1 MFTNL
6 HNVER
11 HRHEM
16 STRVVPLYLQAYQT
30 LRQDIFDPLTDVTI
44 ENNSTDPKAIFL
56 LFNRTVC
63 AAIQMTQI
71 LEQARSNS
79 LDIVREVEASQFDIV
94 RVVGEKEDEIRHFE
108 TEQNVTEIAVQAKV
122 EQINMADQ
130 TIKDEEA
137 RSPSCRDLQELRE
150 RLTKYQSELKLQQ
163 DAKNNLEARLEKIGE
178 EKKRVRSEYNEIQQQ
193 QNFTAVISTYMKQVA
208 HHLQSLYTPSSEL
221 YSSGMAL
228 FTFEPWLPPLNSIY
242 EEMVRNKVMKDLG
255 FDLINQTTVDEI
267 KTSLTTLNQTI
278 EKLPRAT
285 VVQEQCRLG
294 EFNETLI
301 DEDYEDMN
309 ETLIDE
315 DHEDVN
321 GTLIDEDY
329 EDVNEN
335 SVESTTEGKG
345 FLSDE

>member
-1 MFTNL
+1 
-6 HNVER
+6 
-11 HRHEM
+11 
-16 STRVVPLYLQAYQT
+16 
-30 LRQDIFDPLTDVTI
+30 
-44 ENNSTDPKAIFL
+44 
-56 LFNRTVC
+56 
-63 AAIQMTQI
+63 
-71 LEQARSNS
+71 
-79 LDIVREVEASQFDIV
+79 
-94 RVVGEKEDEIRHFE
+94 
-108 TEQNVTEIAVQAKV
+108 
-122 EQINMADQ
+122 
-130 TIKDEEA
+130 
-137 RSPSCRDLQELRE
+137 
-150 RLTKYQSELKLQQ
+150 LKLQQ

-193 QNFTAVISTYMKQVA
+193 QNFTAVISSYMKQVA

-285 VVQEQCRLG
+285 VVQEQCRLR

-309 ETLIDE
+309 ETLID
-315 DHEDVN
+315 
-321 GTLIDEDY
+321 GDY

-335 SVESTTEGKG
+335 SVENTTEGKR